1 VAFLIESDVWS
12 LKSSV
17 WIKEVLFLLMTIP
30 VQLFFVFVF
39 PHFLPALLYNTSHGF
54 SSKKVI
60 ESLGHWVNK

>member
-1 VAFLIESDVWS
+1 
-12 LKSSV
+12 
-17 WIKEVLFLLMTIP
+17 MTIP

-60 ESLGHWVNK
+60 ESLGHWINK